1 MEVLVYTEVLV
12 EKNPKKKKTSQR
24 DLLTPLIA
32 LFLACFIGFLI
43 YTVDQDGA
51 PTDVPQRVVY
61 AEDFTNLDVTLLATF
76 TDEALTI

>member
-43 YTVDQDGA
+43 YTVD
-51 PTDVPQRVVY
+51 
-61 AEDFTNLDVTLLATF
+61 
-76 TDEALTI
+76 